1 MSEFLK
7 TKFNSKILDKQEKK
21 IETYIVYV
29 NRCRIEITIDEN
41 THSLTVYYVDFN
53 ITYSYRW
60 RPFSSDKTFKEFIG
74 QPEDIHYFLNKLGIV
89 KDEFSLSK
97 SKRELYSYS
106 LRNFHY
112 GLSKK
117 ERSEWLSRINELN
130 EETLF
135 YEGDGDINFW
145 AYTEGGG
152 YIDTED
158 MNCKVCDYSYQ
169 NLIIINGLIK
179 VMEQIQKEILKKD
192 KDE

>member
-7 TKFNSKILDKQEKK
+7 TKFNSKMLDKQIKK
-21 IETYIVYV
+21 IETYKVVVNEIPVEVTVDESTDTLIVYCW
-29 NRCRIEITIDEN
+29 NYD
-41 THSLTVYYVDFN
+41 L
-53 ITYSYRW
+53 TYSYRW
-60 RPFSSDKTFKEFIG
+60 RPFVSDKTFKEFVG
-74 QPEDIHYFLNKLGIV
+74 QPYDIHYFLGKLGIE
-89 KDEFSLSK
+89 KDKFNLSK
-97 SKRELYSYS
+97 SKRELYTHS

-117 ERSEWLSRINELN
+117 ERTEWLSRINELD

-145 AYTEGGG
+145 AYTEGGS

-158 MNCKVCDYSYQ
+158 MNCKICDYSYQ

-179 VMEQIQKEILKKD
+179 VMEQIKKD
-192 KDE
+192 SSK